1 MNAKKK
7 TQGYP
12 LDFAHRQDLSLKG
25 LKNQVYYSEL
35 FHNNEYEFA
44 NSWLTK
50 TSFLELFFQ
59 KKEMLILR
67 CLDH

>member
-1 MNAKKK
+1 MNAKKTPK
-7 TQGYP
+7 IP

-25 LKNQVYYSEL
+25 LKKQVYYSEL

-44 NSWLTK
+44 DSWLTK
-50 TSFLELFFQ
+50 TLFFELFFQ
-59 KKEMLILR
+59 KEEMLILR